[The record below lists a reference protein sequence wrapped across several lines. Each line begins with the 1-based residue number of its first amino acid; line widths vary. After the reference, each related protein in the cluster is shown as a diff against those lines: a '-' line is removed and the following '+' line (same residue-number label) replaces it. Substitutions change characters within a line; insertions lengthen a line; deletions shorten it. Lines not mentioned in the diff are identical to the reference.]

1 MRKHAILSP
10 SSAERWLN
18 CTPSARMEEK
28 FPDKTSVYTSEGTL
42 AHSLGELILRRY
54 TRQITEAQF
63 EKEISEI
70 EQNDQYS
77 ESMYDYAE
85 QYASFVL
92 EQFYEAQGHTPDTK
106 LLLEY
111 RLDMTEWVPE
121 GFGTGDAV
129 ILADNVMHLI
139 DLKYGKG
146 VTVSVEHNRQM
157 MLYALGAL
165 HSFGFLYDVDTVRL
179 TIFQPRIDNIST
191 WEISV
196 EELYEW
202 AEKELKPLAQQAYNG
217 EGEFVPGPHCGF
229 CKAKPICKALYNE
242 NMKIAKHDFADP
254 ATLTDE
260 ELVAVLSKT
269 KQITDWLKA
278 VEEYALAEALK
289 GKKWPGYK
297 VVEGRSNRKYADED
311 KVKSVLTN
319 AGYSEDDILTIKLQG
334 ITAITKL
341 LGKSKFT
348 ELVEPLLVKPPG
360 APTLVPESDKRPAY
374 DSSLAAAADFA

>member
-28 FPDKTSVYTSEGTL
+28 FPDKTSVYASEGTL

-54 TRQITEAQF
+54 TRMVTEEEFNQA
-63 EKEISEI
+63 IAAI
-70 EQNDQYS
+70 EADEQYS

-92 EQFYEAQGHTPDTK
+92 EQLYEAQGHTPDAK

-129 ILADNVMHLI
+129 ILADNEMHLI
-139 DLKYGKG
+139 DFKYGKG
-146 VTVSVEHNRQM
+146 VAVSATRNRQM

-165 HSFGFLYDVDTVRL
+165 HSFGFLYDIDTVKL
-179 TIFQPRIDNIST
+179 TIFQPRIDNISP

-196 EELYEW
+196 KELFEW
-202 AEKELKPLAQQAYNG
+202 AEKELKPLAKLAYNG

-229 CKAKPICKALYNE
+229 CKAKAICKALYNE

-254 ATLTDE
+254 AIVTDTE
-260 ELVAVLSKT
+260 ITEVLSKA

-289 GKKWPGYK
+289 GKQWPGYK
-297 VVEGRSNRKYADED
+297 VVEGRSNRKYSDEE
-311 KVKSVLTN
+311 KVKDALIH

-348 ELVEPLLVKPPG
+348 ALVEPLLIKPPG

-374 DSSLAAAADFA
+374 DSSLAAAADFE

>member
-28 FPDKTSVYTSEGTL
+28 FPDKTSVYASEGTL

-54 TRQITEAQF
+54 TKQISEAQF
-63 EKEISEI
+63 EKEISAI

-85 QYASFVL
+85 QYASYVL
-92 EQFYEAQGHTPDTK
+92 EQLYEAQGHTPDAK

-129 ILADNVMHLI
+129 LLADNVMHLT

-146 VTVSVEHNRQM
+146 VAVSVVRNRQM

-196 EELYEW
+196 EELYKW
-202 AEKELKPLAQQAYNG
+202 AEKELKPLAEKAFKG

-229 CKAKPICKALYNE
+229 CKAKAICKALYNE
-242 NMKIAKHDFADP
+242 NMEVAKHDFADP
-254 ATLTDE
+254 AIVTDTE
-260 ELVAVLSKT
+260 ITEVLSKA

-289 GKKWPGYK
+289 GKQWPGYK
-297 VVEGRSNRKYADED
+297 VVEGRSNRKYSDED
-311 KVKSVLTN
+311 KVKSALTD
-319 AGYSEDDILTIKLQG
+319 AGYSDDDILTIKLQG

-348 ELVEPLLVKPPG
+348 TLVEPLLVKPPG